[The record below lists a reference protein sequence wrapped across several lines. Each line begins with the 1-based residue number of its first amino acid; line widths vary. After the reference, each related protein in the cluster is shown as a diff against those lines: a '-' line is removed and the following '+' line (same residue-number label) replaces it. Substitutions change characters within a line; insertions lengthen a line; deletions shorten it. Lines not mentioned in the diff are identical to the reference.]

1 MRLAATSSESPVPV
15 KTSRRPGKKTEKEIQ
30 VIHIWGRKLTKG
42 SRLPRP
48 HECARRNRWFCGSFR
63 RCSHQLRS
71 QLSRRVAGVDE
82 QQVAWLDIDRQR
94 VPLNERKRRRSLPGF
109 QQFCHGILM
118 QVVRIICLGC
128 PASRATVDTPCRIPN
143 STTDA
148 A

>member
-1 MRLAATSSESPVPV
+1 MCLEKRSQSHEQPWTSVFTAFPENLSVVQHDPTTDVPGV
-15 KTSRRPGKKTEKEIQ
+15 
-30 VIHIWGRKLTKG
+30 
-42 SRLPRP
+42 
-48 HECARRNRWFCGSFR
+48 AF
-63 RCSHQLRS
+63 QLGS
-71 QLSRRVAGVDE
+71 QLSSRVAGVDE